1 MKVSCSSVKIPLI
14 FGAAGHRDI
23 PIVGREEMEACV
35 RGELIRYQQKF
46 PHTPL
51 ILLSQLSPGA
61 DRLLAAW
68 ATRPESTVKLTIVEV
83 EGRSASTDDPDPMLE
98 DLRKRAKEVI
108 VLRSP
113 DGASLRHGGAF
124 IARQSQV
131 LLALW
136 DGRDTPESHT
146 AQVIRWQ
153 REGGPDEDAEPLGL
167 LDKVECGPVC
177 HVTTGRANQSESVGK
192 VRLEWLYPV
201 DKHRDQTP
209 EQAAE
214 GWEKFL
220 GQINEFNADL
230 DRLSAKP
237 ALTANL
243 DKSAGYLLPADKAS
257 LLSEPL
263 QATRLQH
270 AAADTLA
277 QHFQKKVKSTHWLLL
292 GMIFLAGV
300 AFATYAHF
308 LIEHP
313 TLLLVYLGIVCGAW
327 GLTSWVSQ
335 RHYHRKWL
343 DYRAMAEAMRVEFFW
358 KLAGLPL
365 TAADHYLRNLRSEV
379 DWIRAAI
386 RAWEISS
393 GYYSPAVST
402 SETSP
407 SHLDWCQEYWV
418 KNQEDYFLKK
428 AKENHKSH
436 KIAEG
441 LTKWAFRLG
450 IGFSVALLGY
460 QLATQHPSHPLIVAM
475 VLSSLVAAL
484 LHHAETT
491 AGYSMLARSYE
502 WMHGLYSLA
511 RNQLDDLMT
520 DPAANRSQAQSLIK
534 ELGREAL
541 AENGYWLLY
550 HRERPPRLP
559 HVEG

>member
-1 MKVSCSSVKIPLI
+1 MDDSCSSAKIPLI

-23 PIVGREEMEACV
+23 PIVGRGEMETCV
-35 RGELIRYQQKF
+35 KGELIRYQQKF

-68 ATRPESTVKLTIVEV
+68 ATGPESTVRLTIVEV
-83 EGRSASTDDPDPMLE
+83 EGRYVATEDPDVLLE
-98 DLRKRAKEVI
+98 DLRKCAKALVR
-108 VLRSP
+108 LGSP

-153 REGGPDEDAEPLGL
+153 REGALVDNAEPWGL

-177 HVTTGRANQSESVGK
+177 HVTTGRASLSESILK
-192 VRLEWLYPV
+192 VSLKWLYPT
-201 DKHRDQTP
+201 DKHKGQTP
-209 EQAAE
+209 EQAAGE
-214 GWEKFL
+214 WEKFL
-220 GQINEFNADL
+220 GQIDAFNADL

-237 ALTANL
+237 SFQAKI
-243 DKSAGYLLPADKAS
+243 DKNAEYLFPAEKAAS
-257 LLSEPL
+257 LSKPL

-277 QHFQKKVKSTHWLLL
+277 QHFQTKVKSTHWLLL
-292 GMIFLAGV
+292 GLIFFAGLC
-300 AFATYAHF
+300 FATYAHLLMESLWLLALYF
-308 LIEHP
+308 LAV
-313 TLLLVYLGIVCGAW
+313 LGGLGITRRVA
-327 GLTSWVSQ
+327 Q
-335 RHYHRKWL
+335 RQYHRKWL
-343 DYRAMAEAMRVEFFW
+343 DYRALAEAMRVEFFW

-365 TAADHYLRNLRSEV
+365 TAGDHYLRNLRSEV

-393 GYYSPAVST
+393 GYYSSPISI
-402 SETSP
+402 SEISQD
-407 SHLDWCQEYWV
+407 HLPWCRDHWV
-418 KNQEDYFLKK
+418 KDQEDYFLKK
-428 AKENHKSH
+428 AKKNHESH
-436 KIAEG
+436 KMAED
-441 LTKWAFRLG
+441 LTKWAFGLG
-450 IGFSVALLGY
+450 LCFSVALLAY
-460 QLATQHPSHPLIVAM
+460 QLVTHHPSHPLIVAM

-511 RNQLDDLMT
+511 RKQLDALMADPKT
-520 DPAANRSQAQSLIK
+520 DSSQTQSLLK

-541 AENGYWLLY
+541 AENGHWLLY
-550 HRERPPRLP
+550 HRERPPRLM
-559 HVEG
+559 HGEG